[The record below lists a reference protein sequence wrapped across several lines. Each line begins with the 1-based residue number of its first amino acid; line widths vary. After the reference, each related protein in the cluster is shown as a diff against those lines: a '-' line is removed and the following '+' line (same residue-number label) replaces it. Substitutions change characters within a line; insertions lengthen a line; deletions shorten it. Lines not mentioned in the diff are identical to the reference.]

1 MESKKTSMDDTG
13 DTCNIID
20 EYGDYMFPAES
31 ITDRDIKSLFVN
43 PAISMMAIVT
53 EHKIYF
59 VRGDKVQITEKTN
72 QELKK
77 GVYVFP

>member
-1 MESKKTSMDDTG
+1 MDDTA
-13 DTCNIID
+13 IPVD
-20 EYGDYMFPAES
+20 EFGDYMFPAES
-31 ITDRDIKSLFVN
+31 ITDRDIKSIFLN
-43 PAISMMAIVT
+43 PAISMMVIVT

-59 VRGDKVQITEKTN
+59 VRGDKVQITERTN